1 MNENISKNI
10 SKNKV
15 SDIVSFITNDRE
27 FIENI
32 DQVEIYNF
40 FSIYFDNFYKEK
52 KEKYYQNLSIYGR
65 RINNNLPEWMIARL
79 IYIDKYDSMSKFGN
93 KNINNFLKKK
103 AIINFC

>member
-32 DQVEIYNF
+32 DQGEIYNF
-40 FSIYFDNFYKEK
+40 FSIYFDNYYKEK
-52 KEKYYQNLSIYGR
+52 KEKYYQNL
-65 RINNNLPEWMIARL
+65 
-79 IYIDKYDSMSKFGN
+79 
-93 KNINNFLKKK
+93 
-103 AIINFC
+103 